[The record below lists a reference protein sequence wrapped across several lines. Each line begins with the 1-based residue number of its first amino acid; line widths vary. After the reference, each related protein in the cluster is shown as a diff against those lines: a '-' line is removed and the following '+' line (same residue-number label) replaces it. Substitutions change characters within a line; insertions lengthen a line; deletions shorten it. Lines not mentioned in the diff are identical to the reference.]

1 MRVAVDELC
10 ALAMADADDTAV
22 LTMTI
27 ESRAEG
33 IAISGRCGP
42 VSADPEI
49 DPIAAQLLA
58 SGSTSHTLTRDGD
71 DCRFELQVDRPTTE
85 GSGPDAG

>member
-10 ALAMADADDTAV
+10 ALAMADADDSAV
-22 LTMTI
+22 LSMTI
-27 ESRAEG
+27 ESRSEG
-33 IAISGRCGP
+33 VAISGRCGP
-42 VSADPEI
+42 VTADPEI

-58 SGSTSHTLTRDGD
+58 SGATSHSLSRDGD

-85 GSGPDAG
+85 GPAPDAS